1 MIWHWLVLLAIK
13 TQCCPTRYFSVVSQF
28 RFYEN
33 KSYDLRLCVQFY
45 RSRVN
50 IKNTVRYI
58 EIVRSRYVQ
67 LCDKTRK
74 SANDDFWNQTSVV
87 IAFVTSEHYVENC
100 LIKYLIHRY
109 SIWSCLW
116 AQRYFTLQSNNDQ
129 HMKYIITFYCK
140 HMQTSKQTCIEQNK
154 IFLANQYHTV

>member
-1 MIWHWLVLLAIK
+1 MLPYNILFSCYTIWV
-13 TQCCPTRYFSVVSQF
+13 
-28 RFYEN
+28 YEN

-58 EIVRSRYVQ
+58 EIVKSRYVQ

-74 SANDDFWNQTSVV
+74 SANDVKTTYFWNQTSVF

-100 LIKYLIHRY
+100 LIKYFNPSQFDTKWFVSSTLFY
-109 SIWSCLW
+109 STIKP
-116 AQRYFTLQSNNDQ
+116 AQ
-129 HMKYIITFYCK
+129 ITTNTWNAF
-140 HMQTSKQTCIEQNK
+140 QRFI
-154 IFLANQYHTV
+154 LRW